1 MNTWNVFTPEDHKCE
16 TVDQTEID
24 GENGMEEE
32 RSWKEQIISFLSMET
47 VRKPV
52 PQLQED

>member
-1 MNTWNVFTPEDHKCE
+1 MKFTPEDHKRE

-24 GENGMEEE
+24 GKNGLNGMEEE

-47 VRKPV
+47 VRKSV